1 MKLVSVFRPLPCA
14 ALLMAGVM
22 AFSPAAHAEPER
34 PVIAVT
40 GTGQASAAPD
50 MAMVSFS
57 VVTQEKEAR
66 AALSGNNAAMAKV
79 LEAMKAQGIEP
90 RDLQT
95 SGFAINPQY
104 VYPQNKEGDN
114 HPPQLVGYQVA
125 NTLSVRVRQIDKL
138 GEILDQAVTLGVN
151 QGGGIQF
158 SIDKPEALQEEARK
172 AAVADAMAK
181 ARTLAQ
187 AAGITLGKVV
197 DVREQAGRMEP
208 VPMMARAMAKDMA
221 AEAVPVAAGE
231 SSVTVNVD
239 MQFEIVN

>member
-1 MKLVSVFRPLPCA
+1 MKLASVFRSLPCA
-14 ALLMAGVM
+14 VLMAGGLV
-22 AFSPAAHAEPER
+22 AFSTGAQAEPER

-50 MAMVSFS
+50 LALVSFS
-57 VVTQEKEAR
+57 IVTQEKDAGT
-66 AALSGNNAAMAKV
+66 ALSGNNAAMAKV
-79 LEAMKAQGIEP
+79 LEAMKARGIEP

-104 VYPQNKEGDN
+104 VYPQNKEGEN

-158 SIDKPEALQEEARK
+158 SFDKPEALQEEARK
-172 AAVADAMAK
+172 AAVADAVAK
-181 ARTLAQ
+181 ACTLAQ
-187 AAGITLGKVV
+187 AAGVTLGKVV
-197 DVREQAGRMEP
+197 DLREQSGRVEP

-231 SSVTVNVD
+231 SSVSVNVD